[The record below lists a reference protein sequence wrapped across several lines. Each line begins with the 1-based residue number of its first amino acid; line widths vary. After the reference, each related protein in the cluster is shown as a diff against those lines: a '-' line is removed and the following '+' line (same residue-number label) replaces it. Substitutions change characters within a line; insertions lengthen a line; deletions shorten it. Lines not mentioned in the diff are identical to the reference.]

1 MSRLRN
7 FFVFAVTPILLL
19 SGCGTFSLGTAI
31 PQTPKTANE
40 QQLDTLECKDKARLA
55 ASTAERQV
63 GAFLLGMTIIG
74 VPAAFELEKSKQREV
89 YKECMEGKR
98 YKVASPDDAKPSDS
112 LTVAPST
119 TAKID
124 VPAGWEKR
132 DLTAVLTAGG
142 GTLYMTNKT
151 TESGFVMFTTKL
163 EAITDADTYI
173 KTRIASQM
181 SSLENSTAR
190 DIVQTSIGG
199 LPVTQVEVTGNL
211 RTGQKLSLTYLL
223 TFYEGSNEVILISM
237 WSSAANFPNQR
248 GEFQKIL
255 NTISGIS
262 PSVKSIASPSP
273 IKIKLQDG
281 SGGKPSNSMGRL
293 NELNELLKKGLI
305 TQQDYNIK
313 KAEILKSM

>member
-1 MSRLRN
+1 MKKIILI
-7 FFVFAVTPILLL
+7 FTVFSIL

-31 PQTPKTANE
+31 PLAPKTANE

-63 GAFLLGMTIIG
+63 GSFLLGMTIIG

-89 YKECMEGKR
+89 YKECMEGKN
-98 YKVASPDDAKPSDS
+98 YKVAPPDDVQPSDS
-112 LTVAPST
+112 LAGAPST

-132 DLTAVLTAGG
+132 DLSSSLKVMG
-142 GTLYMTNKT
+142 GTLFMTNKT
-151 TESGFVMFTTKL
+151 TDSGFVMFTTKPTV
-163 EAITDADTYI
+163 ITDVGAYI
-173 KTRIASQM
+173 KTRIATQM
-181 SSLENSTAR
+181 SNLDNSTAK
-190 DIVQTSIGG
+190 DIIQTSISG

-211 RTGQKLSLTYLL
+211 KTGQKLLLTYLL
-223 TFYEGSNEVILISM
+223 TFYESSNEVILISM
-237 WSSAANFPNQR
+237 WASNANFPNQKA
-248 GEFQKIL
+248 EFQRIL

-262 PSVKSIASPSP
+262 PSAKSIVTPSP
-273 IKIKLQDG
+273 IKITVQDS
-281 SGGKPSNSMGRL
+281 SGGSSSNAVQRL

-305 TQQDYNIK
+305 TQQDYNSK